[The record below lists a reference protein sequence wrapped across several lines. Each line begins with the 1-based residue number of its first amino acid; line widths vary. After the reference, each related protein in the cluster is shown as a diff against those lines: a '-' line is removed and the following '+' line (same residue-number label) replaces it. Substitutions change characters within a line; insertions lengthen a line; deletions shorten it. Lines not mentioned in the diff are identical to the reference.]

1 MTKSIPRGIWSK
13 YRVKKRDSSN
23 QYRKQV
29 TRIKPGFTTSVTHHN
44 FKKNVQPLIVYMKN
58 TNNTKLRERGKPIAK
73 LQIDFSGSSIACRTR
88 SEPVFKALDSKLY
101 QSKNSSSN
109 LRVAYLIRGAS
120 LSTTVLSNEH
130 GRAHTGRAHTHV
142 DVVLYDTTMF
152 VLTSSTIMLFF
163 SLEIF
168 FFFPFFMFSFS
179 FWTDSSVT
187 CLFHILR

>member
-130 GRAHTGRAHTHV
+130 GRAHTHV